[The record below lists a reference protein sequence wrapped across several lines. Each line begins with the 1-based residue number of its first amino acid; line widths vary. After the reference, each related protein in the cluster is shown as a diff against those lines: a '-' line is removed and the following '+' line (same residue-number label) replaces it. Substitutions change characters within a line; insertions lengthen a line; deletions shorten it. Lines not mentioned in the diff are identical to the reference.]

1 MLTRLRGEGWV
12 YAGRLRERADFS
24 ENSQVFY
31 RMERYLIPAGL
42 VEEAARTNDDE
53 PRQFRLTDEG
63 SLWLEQNTD
72 EIATPATRDEMREL
86 AREGYEAGTSARESV
101 QNYRKKVSRIKN
113 RLEDVEAEVDEISD
127 KQESNVTTLS
137 IQSER
142 SRDNRERSKETKD
155 AVADLQD
162 QMDTPCSLRRRGA
175 AQSRRERAPRGA
187 DQHPTPTG
195 WRHPSAGQRRTH
207 SRPAPTTRPTRWLSR
222 RRRDR
227 RVSDRARR
235 GGARRARITDRSGTR
250 GHRRGPRCRARR
262 RRRNLRIR
270 RESHRNLPDC
280 QRGFGL
286 RTYRLEYIG
295 EVNRLTTPRWT
306 HQIPKELV
314 LSRYLSDGISAHGF
328 VLILPD
334 LRPSNGLRMY

>member
-1 MLTRLRGEGWV
+1 MSSVLWADENRVDRGSQLMLTRLRGEGWV

-42 VEEAARTNDDE
+42 VEEAARTDDDE

-72 EIATPATRDEMREL
+72 AIATPATRDEMREL

-127 KQESNVTTLS
+127 QQESNNTTLS

-142 SRDNRERSKETKD
+142 SRDNRERSKATKD

-162 QMDTPCSLRRRGA
+162 KMDTRAASDDVQRLRDNVSALQETLTSTQRQLDGITRQQATDERTRARLRRLAKPAGYLVVGA
-175 AQSRRERAPRGA
+175 IVAYLGVIVAVALVASELLVGVVFAGIGALLGVALGIGVAIYAYGGNLTETYQTIREE
-187 DQHPTPTG
+187 
-195 WRHPSAGQRRTH
+195 SA
-207 SRPAPTTRPTRWLSR
+207 
-222 RRRDR
+222 
-227 RVSDRARR
+227 
-235 GGARRARITDRSGTR
+235 SGT
-250 GHRRGPRCRARR
+250 A
-262 RRRNLRIR
+262 
-270 RESHRNLPDC
+270 E
-280 QRGFGL
+280 
-286 RTYRLEYIG
+286 
-295 EVNRLTTPRWT
+295 
-306 HQIPKELV
+306 
-314 LSRYLSDGISAHGF
+314 
-328 VLILPD
+328 
-334 LRPSNGLRMY
+334 

>member
-1 MLTRLRGEGWV
+1 MSSVLWADENRVDRGSQLMLTRLRGEGWV

-42 VEEAARTNDDE
+42 VEEAARTDDDE

-72 EIATPATRDEMREL
+72 AIATPATRDEMREL

-127 KQESNVTTLS
+127 QQESNNTTLS

-142 SRDNRERSKETKD
+142 SRDNRERSKATKD

-162 QMDTPCSLRRRGA
+162 KMDTRAASDDLQRLRDDVSALQETLTSTQRQLDGITRQQATDERTRARLRRLAKPAGYLVVGA
-175 AQSRRERAPRGA
+175 IVAYLGVIVAVALVAPELLTGVVLAGVGALLGVALGIGVAIYAYGGNLTETYQTIREE
-187 DQHPTPTG
+187 
-195 WRHPSAGQRRTH
+195 
-207 SRPAPTTRPTRWLSR
+207 PASEP
-222 RRRDR
+222 
-227 RVSDRARR
+227 A
-235 GGARRARITDRSGTR
+235 
-250 GHRRGPRCRARR
+250 
-262 RRRNLRIR
+262 
-270 RESHRNLPDC
+270 E
-280 QRGFGL
+280 
-286 RTYRLEYIG
+286 
-295 EVNRLTTPRWT
+295 
-306 HQIPKELV
+306 
-314 LSRYLSDGISAHGF
+314 
-328 VLILPD
+328 
-334 LRPSNGLRMY
+334 

>member
-1 MLTRLRGEGWV
+1 MSRVLRADGNRVDRGSQLMLARLRGEGWV

-42 VEEAARTNDDE
+42 VEEAARTSDDE

-101 QNYRKKVSRIKN
+101 QNYRKKVSRVKN
-113 RLEDVEAEVDEISD
+113 RLEDVEAEVHEIGD

-162 QMDTPCSLRRRGA
+162 QMDTRAASDDVERLRDDVSALQDTLTSTQHQLDGVTRQQATDERTRARLRRLAKPAGYLVVGA
-175 AQSRRERAPRGA
+175 VVAYLVVLVAAVLVAPGLLTGVVLAGIGA
-187 DQHPTPTG
+187 ILGVALGVGLAIYAYGGNLTETYQTVGGVSSSEPT
-195 WRHPSAGQRRTH
+195 
-207 SRPAPTTRPTRWLSR
+207 
-222 RRRDR
+222 D
-227 RVSDRARR
+227 
-235 GGARRARITDRSGTR
+235 
-250 GHRRGPRCRARR
+250 
-262 RRRNLRIR
+262 
-270 RESHRNLPDC
+270 
-280 QRGFGL
+280 
-286 RTYRLEYIG
+286 
-295 EVNRLTTPRWT
+295 
-306 HQIPKELV
+306 
-314 LSRYLSDGISAHGF
+314 
-328 VLILPD
+328 
-334 LRPSNGLRMY
+334 

>member
-1 MLTRLRGEGWV
+1 MSSVLWADENRIDRGSQLMLTRLRGEGWV

-42 VEEAARTNDDE
+42 VEEAARTDDDE

-72 EIATPATRDEMREL
+72 AIATPATRDEMREL

-127 KQESNVTTLS
+127 QQESNNTTLS

-142 SRDNRERSKETKD
+142 SRDNRERSKATKD

-162 QMDTPCSLRRRGA
+162 KMDTRAASDDVQRLRDDVSALQETLTSTQRQLDGITRQQATDERTRARLRRLAKPAGYLVVGA
-175 AQSRRERAPRGA
+175 VVAYLGVIVAVALVASELLTGVVLAGVGALLGVALGIGVAIYAYGGNLTETYQTIREKPASE
-187 DQHPTPTG
+187 PT
-195 WRHPSAGQRRTH
+195 
-207 SRPAPTTRPTRWLSR
+207 
-222 RRRDR
+222 
-227 RVSDRARR
+227 
-235 GGARRARITDRSGTR
+235 
-250 GHRRGPRCRARR
+250 
-262 RRRNLRIR
+262 
-270 RESHRNLPDC
+270 E
-280 QRGFGL
+280 
-286 RTYRLEYIG
+286 
-295 EVNRLTTPRWT
+295 
-306 HQIPKELV
+306 
-314 LSRYLSDGISAHGF
+314 
-328 VLILPD
+328 
-334 LRPSNGLRMY
+334 